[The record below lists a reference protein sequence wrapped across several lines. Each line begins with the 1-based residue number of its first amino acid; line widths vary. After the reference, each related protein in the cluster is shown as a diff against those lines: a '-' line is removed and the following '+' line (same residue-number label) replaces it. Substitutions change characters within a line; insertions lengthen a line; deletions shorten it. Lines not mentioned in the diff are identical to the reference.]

1 VVNAAGCGAALS
13 EYGELLGH
21 EPDAE
26 TFGDRIVDVSAFL
39 VREGFERPKGTVDA
53 RVAYDEPCHLV
64 HAQKVREEPRR
75 LLSSIS
81 GISLIAFP
89 DSERC
94 CGSAGIYNITHH
106 SLSMKALAEKM
117 RHLRDVRPDI
127 IVSGNPGCL
136 IQLSRGALRDGL
148 DSEVTHP
155 IMLLDRAYDA
165 GPPPG
170 HRAP

>member
-1 VVNAAGCGAALS
+1 V
-13 EYGELLGH
+13 
-21 EPDAE
+21 
-26 TFGDRIVDVSAFL
+26 
-39 VREGFERPKGTVDA
+39 
-53 RVAYDEPCHLV
+53 
-64 HAQKVREEPRR
+64 
-75 LLSSIS
+75 